1 MKMKA
6 QCYFLGGISLL
17 SCSVNYGRVPAAA
30 DPETPQSENREDAPN
45 VLFILTDQWRKQALG
60 YMHQDPV
67 RTPHLDALSQWGF
80 SFDNAVSSNPVS
92 GPNRA
97 CIFTGLYTI
106 NNGLW
111 ANRASIDPAEPSAM
125 GTVFKAAGY
134 RTGYIGKW
142 HMNGVVDMVADS
154 TRRLGFDFW
163 YQSIAHNH
171 FRTNYYAPHINPDER
186 FTREGWGPTLE
197 TDEAIG
203 FMERSDG
210 RPFCLVVSYAP
221 PHTGGGP
228 GFEDRYQPGKPM
240 KLGYGYA
247 GPAEFEAWYT
257 DDYEK
262 HPIRP
267 NIMPTGKF
275 PGTQS
280 YAHAVPGYFG
290 AVSAIDHEIGRLVEY
305 LEKEGLLEN
314 TLIVFTSDHGE
325 LMGSHGLMTKG
336 MPFEESE
343 GVPMLFAW
351 KGHVQ
356 PGRTSCV
363 FSSIDILPTLAGLA
377 GVEFP
382 GADGVDYSA
391 KLRGESFSDPEYVFT
406 EFNFGGVGEKGRP
419 WRAVFSEDYVYILAG
434 PCRLREMFLT
444 EGYALYDRKKDPYQL
459 HPITRG
465 MGYDAVI
472 DQYHAVLERHLAA
485 KGDRFISDMWNVSLE
500 ELPMKPHLNKENVD
514 PNLKPGML
522 EARKAQKKG
531 RRSRP

>member
-1 MKMKA
+1 MKTRFYM
-6 QCYFLGGISLL
+6 LGGLSLL
-17 SCSVNYGRVPAAA
+17 SCASCYGREPVAKDA
-30 DPETPQSENREDAPN
+30 ESREESGREESPN
-45 VLFILTDQWRKQALG
+45 VLFILTDQWRKQAVG
-60 YMHQDPV
+60 YMHEDPV
-67 RTPHLDALSQWGF
+67 QTPNLDAMSRWAV

-106 NNGLW
+106 NNGMW
-111 ANRASIDPAEPSAM
+111 ANGASVDPAEPSAM

-171 FRTNYYAPHINPDER
+171 FRSNYYAPHINPDAR

-203 FMERSDG
+203 FMERTDG

-228 GFEDRYQPGKPM
+228 GFEDRYQPGKPL

-247 GPAEFEAWYT
+247 GPAEFEALYT
-257 DDYEK
+257 DDYDK

-267 NIMPTGKF
+267 NIKPTGKH
-275 PGTQS
+275 PETMS

-290 AVSAIDHEIGRLVEY
+290 AVSSLDHEIGRLVGY
-305 LEKEGLLEN
+305 LEKKGLLEN
-314 TLIVFTSDHGE
+314 TIIVFTSDHGE
-325 LMGSHGLMTKG
+325 MMGSQGLMTKG
-336 MPFEESE
+336 VPFEESE

-351 KGHVQ
+351 KGRVA
-356 PGRTSCV
+356 PSRESCV
-363 FSSIDILPTLAGLA
+363 FSSVDILPTLAGLA

-382 GADGVDYSA
+382 GADGVDYSP
-391 KLRGESFSDPEYVFT
+391 LLLGECFDKPEYVFT

-419 WRAVFSEDYVYILAG
+419 WRAVFSENYVYILAG
-434 PCRLREMFLT
+434 PSYLRNAFIPK
-444 EGYALYDRKKDPYQL
+444 GYVLYDRKKDPYQQ
-459 HPITRG
+459 HPILRG

-485 KGDRFISDMWNVSLE
+485 KGDPFIQKMWNVSVD
-500 ELPMKPHLNKENVD
+500 ELPSKPYLNKENAD
-514 PNLKPGML
+514 PNLKPGMI
-522 EARKAQKKG
+522 EARRAQKKK
-531 RRSRP
+531 RMTR